1 MFIVG
6 RPDLGQLDR
15 ILTAQA
21 SEALTYDAVGATRG
35 AMPAGFRH
43 DRHVAVLGGGNRVFG
58 RAVEGLQR
66 WEAHRGAGLILHPAA
81 PPIREGTTVV
91 QMIALPGVSAV
102 AACRIVYVV
111 DDAGRFGFAYGT
123 LPAHPEQG
131 EEAFVVTRDA
141 DGTVRF
147 TITAFSRPRHPLARL
162 GGPLTRRTQLA
173 TTRRYLDAL
182 RAVATAG

>member
-1 MFIVG
+1 VFIVG

-102 AACRIVYVV
+102 AACRSSTSSTPPT
-111 DDAGRFGFAYGT
+111 ASGSPTGRSP
-123 LPAHPEQG
+123 LIP
-131 EEAFVVTRDA
+131 
-141 DGTVRF
+141 
-147 TITAFSRPRHPLARL
+147 SRAK
-162 GGPLTRRTQLA
+162 RRSS
-173 TTRRYLDAL
+173 
-182 RAVATAG
+182 